1 MRKNLLVAG
10 GLSLLSLLAGA
21 TALILAEFGA
31 PAYIFVLLLAWLLTL
46 GLPTLAAVLLLARFW
61 PGPSLG
67 MFVVVAAVL
76 AFGLQFAAVWVVRHG
91 LRRWRAA

>member
-31 PAYIFVLLLAWLLTL
+31 PAYIFVSLLAWLLTL
-46 GLPTLAAVLLLARFW
+46 GLPTLAAVLLLACIW

-67 MFVVVAAVL
+67 MFAVVAALL
-76 AFGLQFAAVWVVRHG
+76 AFALQFAAVWAVRHG